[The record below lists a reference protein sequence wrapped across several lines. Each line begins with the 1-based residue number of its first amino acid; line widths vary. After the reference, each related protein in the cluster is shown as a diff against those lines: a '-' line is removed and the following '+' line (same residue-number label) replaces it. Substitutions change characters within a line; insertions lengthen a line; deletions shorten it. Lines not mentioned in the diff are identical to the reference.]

1 MLYWKPV
8 NKDDDEFND
17 DGWDHSTQI
26 VNRRTIMNRE
36 EYIEILREE
45 IAKRGMQIVELKGAL
60 KEVLA
65 THDYHADDGAEA
77 AERAY
82 EVLYPDKENK

>member
-1 MLYWKPV
+1 
-8 NKDDDEFND
+8 
-17 DGWDHSTQI
+17 
-26 VNRRTIMNRE
+26 MNRDE
-36 EYIEILREE
+36 LTEHLREE
-45 IAKRGMQIVELKGAL
+45 IAKRDAQIVELKGAL

-82 EVLYPDKENK
+82 EVLYPNKED